1 MIPDIQR
8 GGMIGRDQGRFY
20 PHHNLYWV
28 TSDSWDLRALQALLR
43 SSQVLMQIRAFSV
56 QMRGGSV
63 RYQAQTLRRVR
74 IPLLATLSA
83 AVVDRLSAV
92 ATSAVQGEIDEAATE
107 AFGIAT
113 PRINA
118 A

>member
-1 MIPDIQR
+1 MVY
-8 GGMIGRDQGRFY
+8 QGRFY